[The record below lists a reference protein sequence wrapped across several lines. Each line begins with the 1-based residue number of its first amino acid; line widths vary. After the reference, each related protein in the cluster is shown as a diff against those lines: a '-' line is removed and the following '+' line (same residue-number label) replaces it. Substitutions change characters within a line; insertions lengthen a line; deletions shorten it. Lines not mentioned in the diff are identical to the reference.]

1 MLTLG
6 GVPVAQETHLLRA
19 ALQEVKAAREA
30 ELLRLPNVVGVGLG
44 IKEQGGERTGELA
57 VVVYVE
63 RKVPRSDLSR
73 RELVPNTLRGPAAA
87 RVAPHAASVSAT
99 DGQSRATA
107 SPSRVPTDVKEVGR
121 IEAQGFSARVR
132 PARPGYSLGHFAITA
147 GTFGC
152 LVRSR
157 AAPERVYILSNNHVL
172 ANANDAQLGDPIL
185 QPGRFDGGAFPDDVL
200 ATLEA
205 FVPIRFG
212 DPEAYNLV
220 DAALARPHDARLV
233 ISAAAGFGLPTGTAE
248 AELEM
253 GALKSGRTT
262 QLTSGTVIDIDAS
275 VNVNFG
281 HRVATFR
288 HQLLTT
294 NMSAGGDSGSLLL
307 SEARQGVGLLF
318 AGSPQIT
325 VHNHLAN
332 VLLALGV
339 ELVTA

>member
-1 MLTLG
+1 M
-6 GVPVAQETHLLRA
+6 AIETNMLRA
-19 ALQEVKAAREA
+19 ALQEVKAAQEA
-30 ELLRLPNVVGVGLG
+30 ELLRLPNVVGVGVG
-44 IKEQGGERTGELA
+44 VKEQEGERTGELA

-63 RKVPRSDLSR
+63 RKVPRSGLSR
-73 RELVPNTLRGPAAA
+73 REVVPKTLRGPATA
-87 RVAPHAASVSAT
+87 RVAPYAASVSAT
-99 DGQSRATA
+99 NGDSGASA

-121 IEAQGFSARVR
+121 IEAQSFSARVR

-157 AAPERVYILSNNHVL
+157 AAPEQVYILSNSHVL
-172 ANANDAQLGDPIL
+172 ANSNEARPGDPVL
-185 QPGRFDGGAFPDDVL
+185 QPGSFDGGAFPDDVV

-205 FVPIRFG
+205 FVPIRFDG
-212 DPEAYNLV
+212 LDAYNLV
-220 DAALARPHDARLV
+220 DAALARPQDMRLV
-233 ISAAAGFGLPTGTAE
+233 VGAAAGLGLPTGTAE

-253 GALKSGRTT
+253 TVVKSGRTT
-262 QLTSGTVIDIDAS
+262 QVTTGTVIDIDAT

-281 HRVATFR
+281 SRVATFR
-288 HQLLTT
+288 HQILTT